1 MGELWRGAGII
12 GLAATLVGCAPF
24 VEQVD
29 LKHADPAERA
39 ASLNVRI
46 YGEGSQPPKVAK
58 TLGDVDAYSCKHL
71 LSDPPASKGNALQQL
86 RLKAYRMGADAVVD
100 VVFDT
105 RGTDTY
111 GTNCWETVHA
121 AGVAVTAEP

>member
-1 MGELWRGAGII
+1 MALGTSAVL
-12 GLAATLVGCAPF
+12 LVGCAPF

-29 LKHADPAERA
+29 LTKIDPAERTASTNIRIFNEGA
-39 ASLNVRI
+39 A
-46 YGEGSQPPKVAK
+46 PKVIK
-58 TLGDVDAYSCKHL
+58 TLGDVEAYSCKHL
-71 LSDPPASKGNALQQL
+71 MTDPPASKGNALQQL
-86 RLKAYRMGADAVVD
+86 RLKAYRLGANAVID

-121 AGVAVTAEP
+121 AGLAVVMADQ

>member
-1 MGELWRGAGII
+1 MKCVKLLP
-12 GLAATLVGCAPF
+12 LAASLMLIAGCAPF

-29 LKHADPAERA
+29 LTKIDPAERT
-39 ASLNVRI
+39 ASTNVRI
-46 YGEGSQPPKVAK
+46 FNEGSSAPKIIK
-58 TLGDVDAYSCKHL
+58 TVGDVEAYSCKHL
-71 LSDPPASKGNALQQL
+71 LTDPPASRGNALQQL
-86 RLKAYRMGADAVVD
+86 RLKAYRLGANSIID

-121 AGVAVTAEP
+121 AGVAVVTVDQ